1 LRLATRPFAD
11 RQPPLTDASLDRR
24 PQRAHDAG
32 VDRATFLEAA
42 RRRGID
48 AETAAA
54 LHDDLYGVDEPSR
67 LSRSVSDFG
76 SRNRLSRTVT
86 VLVWVGT
93 IALIGAHA
101 WWSTDGY
108 ESLGIGVVLAL
119 TLVWQTGF
127 LVATEWARRRGY
139 ARLEEGFATIVVFY
153 TPLTVYSLERALGVD
168 FRWHDF
174 DDFYPWV
181 SGGWVFMELV
191 AIAAALLALARYQ
204 RPLLM
209 LPLTLFVGF
218 LAMDGATRAFGGWD
232 HERAVE
238 YVVLAVGIVALA
250 VGVVLDYRGWRRFAF
265 WPHLGGMW
273 LVGWGLDLVCGGRHT
288 LALFLSAAIAFAL
301 GVWLARV
308 AYLAAGG
315 ILGWGALSV
324 SAHGALFPFLLM
336 IGGIGFIV
344 LAVWLARVDSPM
356 RRWLASRGL
365 PAPQRDLAF

>member
-1 LRLATRPFAD
+1 
-11 RQPPLTDASLDRR
+11 
-24 PQRAHDAG
+24 
-32 VDRATFLEAA
+32 VDRSTFVEAA

-48 AETAAA
+48 PDTAAA
-54 LHDDLYGVDEPSR
+54 LHEDLYGAEEPR
-67 LSRSVSDFG
+67 QLARQVGDFG

-93 IALIGAHA
+93 VALIGAHA

-108 ESLGIGVVLAL
+108 ESLGAGIVLVL
-119 TLVWQTGF
+119 TLVWQAGF
-127 LVATEWARRRGY
+127 FVAAEWARRRGY
-139 ARLEEGFATIVVFY
+139 GRLEEGFAAIVVFY
-153 TPLTVYSLERALGVD
+153 TPLTVYSLERTLGVD

-191 AIAAALLALARYQ
+191 AIAAALLALARYR
-204 RPLLM
+204 RPFLM
-209 LPLTLFVGF
+209 LPLTLFAGF
-218 LAMDGATRAFGGWD
+218 LAMDGATRALGGWD
-232 HERAVE
+232 HERTVE
-238 YVVLAVGIVALA
+238 YVVLVLGIVALT
-250 VGVVLDYRGWRRFAF
+250 VGVLLDYRGWRRFAF
-265 WPHLGGMW
+265 WPHVGGMW

-288 LALFLSAAIAFAL
+288 LALFLAAAIALGL

-324 SAHGALFPFLLM
+324 SAHGAAFPFLLM
-336 IGGIGFIV
+336 VGGIGFIV
-344 LAVWLARVDSPM
+344 LAIWLARVDSPM
-356 RRWLASRGL
+356 RRWLGARGL